1 MRRILVPI
9 AVFAFVAEAKVLHI
23 GNGGEPET
31 LDPHR
36 YNLRLEETILNDL
49 FLGLTTVNATGEIVP
64 GVAKQWTTSDDGL
77 TWIFELRPDAM
88 WSDGQLLTAND
99 FVFAFRRLLDPE
111 TAASL
116 AHFLYP
122 IKNAEAVHA
131 GEIPADALGA
141 WATADHTLVIQLAQ
155 PFPFLAER
163 LVFPTGYPVPA
174 HAVEELGD
182 DWVKPGLMVSNGAFT
197 LEDWQ
202 PRGFVRLARNPK
214 FHDAES
220 VELEGVAY
228 HPTSDAK
235 AAYYRY
241 RAGELDAIGDFPGS
255 EIPWVREHIP
265 RHLRLSPL
273 LSMTYLVFN
282 VSAPPFEDARVRE
295 ALSIAL
301 DRQRLVEQV
310 LQSGEIASVSMVPPM
325 VTGYAS
331 AISIVEP
338 RDGHLDRARHLLRD
352 AGYGEGNPLAVT
364 LRHIDGEEWE
374 SVNVAISGMWRE
386 IDVTTTLRGAELK
399 DHFADLR
406 RGDFQVAQAGWF
418 GENNPEHYLDLLI
431 SDTGDVNYGRFASD
445 TYDMLM
451 RRAHA
456 EPVLAR
462 RLDLLRDAEVVGLA
476 EFALAPLYS
485 VTIRA
490 LVNPRIDGWHENPRN
505 IHGARYLRWN
515 DELASG
521 RPDPDGEPPGLNATS
536 AESTR

>member
-1 MRRILVPI
+1 MSWPRRIGDSKCRILVPI
-9 AVFAFVAEAKVLHI
+9 AVFAFVAQAKVLHI

-36 YNLRLEETILNDL
+36 YNLRLEQTILNDL
-49 FLGLTTVNATGEIVP
+49 FLGLTTFDATGEIVP
-64 GVAKQWTTSDDGL
+64 GVAKHWTTSEDGL
-77 TWIFELRPDAM
+77 TWSFELRPDAR
-88 WSDGQLLTAND
+88 WSDGHPLTAHD

-131 GEIPADALGA
+131 GEVPSDALGA

-163 LVFPTGYPVPA
+163 LVYPIGYPVPA
-174 HAVEELGD
+174 HLLEESAD
-182 DWVKPGLMVSNGAFT
+182 DWAKPGFMVSNGAFT

-202 PRGFVRLARNPK
+202 PRAFVRLARNPN
-214 FHDAES
+214 FHDAGS
-220 VELEGVAY
+220 VALEGVAY

-255 EIPWVREHIP
+255 EISWVREHIP

-273 LSMTYLVFN
+273 LSITYLVFN
-282 VSAPPFEDARVRE
+282 TAAPPFDDARVRE

-301 DRQRLVEQV
+301 DRQRLVERV
-310 LQSGEIASVSMVPPM
+310 LQSDEIASVSMVPPM
-325 VTGYAS
+325 VTDYAS
-331 AISIVEP
+331 AIAVVED
-338 RDGHLDRARHLLRD
+338 RAARLERARHLLRD
-352 AGYGEGNPLAVT
+352 AGYGKDDPLSVK
-364 LRHIDGEEWE
+364 LRHITSDEGQA
-374 SVNVAISGMWRE
+374 VNLAIAGMWRE
-386 IDVTTTLRGAELK
+386 IDVSTTLHGAAPK
-399 DHFADLR
+399 DHFARLR
-406 RGDFQVAQAGWF
+406 QGDFQVAQTGWF
-418 GENNPEHYLDLLI
+418 GEDNPEQYLGLLI
-431 SDTGDVNYGRFASD
+431 SDTGDVNYGRFASE
-445 TYDMLM
+445 TYDTLM

-476 EFALAPLYS
+476 AFAVAPLYS

-490 LVNPRIDGWHENPRN
+490 LVNPRIGGWLDNPRN
-505 IHGARYLRWN
+505 VHGARYLRWN
-515 DELASG
+515 GELASG
-521 RPDPDGEPPGLNATS
+521 TPGPAREPPD
-536 AESTR
+536 